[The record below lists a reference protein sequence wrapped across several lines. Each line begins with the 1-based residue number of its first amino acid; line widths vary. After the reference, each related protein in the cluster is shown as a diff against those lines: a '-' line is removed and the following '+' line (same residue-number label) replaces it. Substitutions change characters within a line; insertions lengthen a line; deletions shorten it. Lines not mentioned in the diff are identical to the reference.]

1 MKNTKFRAVLFCFI
15 LFFSSACACHAL
27 PKKVE
32 TTQHGPGKWEL
43 KVDGEPFLI
52 KGVVYNFSV
61 VGDDPNDQTLR
72 DWSILDL
79 NNNGKNDLAYDSWV
93 DANANNIQDPDEMTV
108 GDWQLMKDMGA
119 NTIRIY
125 QMPSDDARL
134 NDLYVYPGARLTF
147 MHPPNKEIFRDLEKR
162 FGIMAIIGHFFGEWG
177 IGSDIKWENGTDYAD
192 PKQRKDLL
200 MNVRVMVEEHKDEP
214 YTLMWLLGNENFNP
228 YDHDNAENQ
237 VEAFLTLVNE
247 AADLIHELDPN
258 HPVAICNWDLFH
270 LEDIAKWCP
279 SIDIFGLNSYRW
291 GFKEIWRK
299 VKETFDR
306 PVFLTEYGF
315 QAKLKHFYDDGAQAR
330 YHMDSWRD
338 IEANSFGKNGIGNS
352 IGGVIFSWCDQ
363 WHLGGTPLI
372 HDMGAFMTVAGAEWY
387 GITSQGDG
395 SKSPYLRQ
403 MRKAYFVYKDLW
415 TNSKDNS
422 LDLK

>member
-1 MKNTKFRAVLFCFI
+1 MKNLKIRSVLCIFLFI
-15 LFFSSACACHAL
+15 CSAGVCDAL

-32 TTQHGPGKWEL
+32 TVRHSQGEWEL
-43 KVDGEPFLI
+43 KVDGEPFII

-61 VGDDPNDQTLR
+61 VGDDPDEQTLR

-79 NNNGKNDLAYDSWV
+79 DQNGKNDLAYDSWV
-93 DANANNIQDPDEMTV
+93 DANTNNIQDLDEQAV
-108 GDWQLMKDMGA
+108 GDWQLLKDMGA

-125 QMPSDDARL
+125 QMPSDDKRI
-134 NDLYVYPGARLTF
+134 NDLYVYPGSRLTF
-147 MHPPNKEIFRDLEKR
+147 VHPPNKEIFRDLEKR
-162 FGIMAIIGHFFGEWG
+162 FGIMTIVGHFFGEWG
-177 IGSDIKWENGTDYAD
+177 IGSDIKWENGTDYSN
-192 PKQRKDLL
+192 PQQRKDLL

-214 YTLMWLLGNENFNP
+214 YTLLWLLGNENFNP

-237 VEAFLTLVNE
+237 VESFLTLVNE
-247 AADLIHELDPN
+247 AAELIHELDPN

-279 SIDIFGLNSYRW
+279 SVDIFGLNSYRW
-291 GFKEIWRK
+291 GFKEIWK
-299 VKETFDR
+299 TVKETFDR
-306 PVFLTEYGF
+306 PIFLTEYGF

-330 YHMDSWRD
+330 YHMDSWKD
-338 IEANSFGKNGIGNS
+338 IEGNSFGQNGVGNS

-363 WHLGGTPLI
+363 WHLGGTPSI

-387 GITSQGDG
+387 GITGQGDG

-403 MRKAYFVYKDLW
+403 LRKSYFVYKDLW
-415 TNSKDNS
+415 TNSKNKNI
-422 LDLK
+422 DLK